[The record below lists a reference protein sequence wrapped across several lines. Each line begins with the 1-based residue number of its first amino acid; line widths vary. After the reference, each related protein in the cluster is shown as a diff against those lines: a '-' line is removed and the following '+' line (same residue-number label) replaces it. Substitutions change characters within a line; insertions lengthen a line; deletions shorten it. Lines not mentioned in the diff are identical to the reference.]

1 MQWAA
6 GNQYRISYQSESG
19 KITDRTID
27 LIRTSNS
34 YGGTVYLR
42 AFCRLRA
49 EERTFREDRIL
60 SCQPLGWTTP
70 EHPNLVHAA
79 PSAVEVRTVP
89 FVAARMPEL
98 ARSHSNEPTRPA
110 RLEREPSDI
119 GTFLGKAVWT
129 VIGGAMAVCLV
140 GALSQAA
147 GSFSRSS
154 AHITPLFSSIPAPKS
169 RAVPAPMP
177 QPKPAV
183 EDTTIASVTLRTLRD
198 GEVESYEVPSLG
210 LRTSSKLE
218 AIAAIRLPP
227 FIATTGITDQSLID
241 HFLGADL
248 NHSGRLSYDE
258 LSTFQIKTYK
268 EFRYESN
275 DVALRPDEFLAAGG
289 GDCDDFALY
298 TAGLLRFWGW
308 EPYLGCLSP
317 GDGKEGHAICLS
329 HEEEPFSKAYAY
341 YDVSATT
348 TEDGSSLRPGRYVP
362 IDYDLVGGLTDAAG
376 EGWKLTSI
384 YVPEKAWG
392 RRI

>member
-6 GNQYRISYQSESG
+6 GSQYRISYRSESG
-19 KITDRTID
+19 TITDRTID
-27 LIRTSNS
+27 LIRTSSS

-60 SCQPLGWTTP
+60 SCQQVGAMVLERPRLSP
-70 EHPNLVHAA
+70 VM
-79 PSAVEVRTVP
+79 SATMEVRTVP
-89 FVAARMPEL
+89 FVATRMPEL
-98 ARSHSNEPTRPA
+98 ARSHINAPTRPV
-110 RLEREPSDI
+110 RLEREPFDI

-183 EDTTIASVTLRTLRD
+183 EDTTIAGVTLRTLRD

-376 EGWKLTSI
+376 KGWRLTSI

-392 RRI
+392 RRM